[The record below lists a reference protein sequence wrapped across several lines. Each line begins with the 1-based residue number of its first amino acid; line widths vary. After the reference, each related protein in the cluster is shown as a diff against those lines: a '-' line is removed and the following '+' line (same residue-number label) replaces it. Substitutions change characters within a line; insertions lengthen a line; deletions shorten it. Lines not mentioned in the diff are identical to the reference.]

1 LPGNVE
7 EIRVKVVII
16 GGHGKVARLAAPLLV
31 AAGHDVTSLIRNP
44 RHREDITST
53 GAVPVVADIEHLD
66 VDALVEHLRGHDA
79 VVWSAGAGGGDP
91 ARTDAVDR
99 VAAIRS
105 MDAARAAGVDRYVM
119 VSYFGAGPD
128 HGVDPSSGF
137 YAYAEA
143 KAGADAHLRATDL
156 AWTIVAPS
164 ALTSDPG
171 TGLID
176 VGDGLTAGS
185 VPREDVARVLVAV
198 LERPATAGSFI
209 AFNTGTMAIDDAV
222 ARFER

>member
-1 LPGNVE
+1 M
-7 EIRVKVVII
+7 KVVII
-16 GGHGKVARLAAPLLV
+16 GGHGKVALLAAPLLV
-31 AAGHDVTSLIRNP
+31 AAGHDVTSVIRNP
-44 RHREDITST
+44 HHREDVAST
-53 GAVPVVADIEHLD
+53 GAVPLVADIEHLD
-66 VDALVEHLRGHDA
+66 GETLVEQLRGHDA
-79 VVWSAGAGGGDP
+79 LVWAAGAGGGDP

-105 MDAARAAGVDRYVM
+105 MDAARAAAVDRYVM
-119 VSYFGAGPD
+119 VSYFGAGPE

-137 YAYAEA
+137 FAYAEA
-143 KAGADAHLRATDL
+143 KAGADAHLMASDL

-176 VGDGLTAGS
+176 VGADLTAGS

-198 LERPATAGSFI
+198 LERPTTAGSFI
-209 AFNTGTMAIDDAV
+209 AFNTGRIEIDDAIG
-222 ARFER
+222 RFEQGRTPGLV